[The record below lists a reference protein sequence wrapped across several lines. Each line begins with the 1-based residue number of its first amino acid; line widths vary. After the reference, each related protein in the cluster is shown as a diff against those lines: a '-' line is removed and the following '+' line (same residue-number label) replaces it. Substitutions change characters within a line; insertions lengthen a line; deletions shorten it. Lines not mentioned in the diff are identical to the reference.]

1 MNLLIGE
8 PLMPISLSKTQ
19 RPLLVALLLGCALS
33 SFAQEAAIRKNLAKR
48 LPEFKAIDEVVKL
61 PMPGIYEVRINGT
74 DIYYTDA
81 QGDYLMQGNL
91 VNTQTQ
97 KNLTKAKMDKLMA
110 IKFEDLPKRDYFTIV
125 RGNGQRKIA
134 VFEDPNCGFCKR
146 FEKDFEAVDNVT
158 VNVYLYP
165 ILGPD
170 SKEKSK
176 KIWCA
181 KDKGQAWQDWIL
193 NQVAL
198 GGGVM
203 PCDTTAL
210 DRNLEFGQRYRIEG
224 TPTLFLA
231 DGRRVPG
238 AMDAKQVEKLLA
250 EVKL

>member
-1 MNLLIGE
+1 
-8 PLMPISLSKTQ
+8 MPRLFQFSKRIALTVVLASLS
-19 RPLLVALLLGCALS
+19 LGLC
-33 SFAQEAAIRKNLAKR
+33 AQEAQIRKNLAQR
-48 LPEFKAIDEVVKL
+48 LPEFKNIDAVQKL
-61 PMPGIYEVRINGT
+61 PMPGLYEVRINGT
-74 DIYYTDA
+74 DLYYTDA
-81 QGDYLMQGNL
+81 QGSYLMQGNL
-91 VNTQTQ
+91 VDTQSK
-97 KNLTKAKMDKLMA
+97 KNLTKDRLDKLMA
-110 IKFEDLPKRDYFTIV
+110 IKFEDLPKKDFFTIV

-193 NQVAL
+193 NQVASS
-198 GGGVM
+198 GGVM
-203 PCDTTAL
+203 PCDTTAME
-210 DRNLEFGQRYRIEG
+210 RNLDFGQRYRIEG

-238 AMDAKQVEKLLA
+238 AVDAKQIEKLLS
-250 EVKL
+250 EVHM

>member
-1 MNLLIGE
+1 MKTKLFALA
-8 PLMPISLSKTQ
+8 LAAVFSLG
-19 RPLLVALLLGCALS
+19 A
-33 SFAQEAAIRKNLAKR
+33 FAQEAAIRKNLAKR
-48 LPEFKAIDEVVKL
+48 LPDFKTIDEVVKL
-61 PMPGIYEVRINGT
+61 PVPGLYEVRIHGT

-81 QGDYLMQGNL
+81 RGDYLMQGNL

-97 KNLTKAKMDKLMA
+97 KNLTRDKLDKLMA
-110 IKFEDLPKRDYFTIV
+110 IKFEDLPKKDFFTIV

-146 FEKDFEAVDNVT
+146 FEKDFESVDNVT

-181 KDKGQAWQDWIL
+181 KDRGQAWQDWIL

-198 GGGVM
+198 TGGVM

-210 DRNLEFGQRYRIEG
+210 ERNLDFGQRYRIEG

-238 AMDAKQVEKLLA
+238 AVDAKQIEKLLS
-250 EVKL
+250 EVRL

>member
-1 MNLLIGE
+1 
-8 PLMPISLSKTQ
+8 MPRLSLFSKRIALTVVLASLS
-19 RPLLVALLLGCALS
+19 LGLC
-33 SFAQEAAIRKNLAKR
+33 AQEAQIRKNLAQR
-48 LPEFKAIDEVVKL
+48 LPEFKNIDAVQKL
-61 PMPGIYEVRINGT
+61 PMPGLYEVRINGT
-74 DIYYTDA
+74 DLYYTDA
-81 QGDYLMQGNL
+81 QGSYLMQGNL
-91 VNTQTQ
+91 VDTQSK
-97 KNLTKAKMDKLMA
+97 KNLTKDRLDKLMA
-110 IKFEDLPKRDYFTIV
+110 IKFEDLPKKDFFTIV

-181 KDKGQAWQDWIL
+181 KDRGQAWQDWIL
-193 NQVAL
+193 NQVASS
-198 GGGVM
+198 GGIM
-203 PCDTTAL
+203 PCDTTAME
-210 DRNLEFGQRYRIEG
+210 RNLDFGQRYRIEG

-238 AMDAKQVEKLLA
+238 AVDAKQIEKLLS
-250 EVKL
+250 EVHM

>member
-1 MNLLIGE
+1 
-8 PLMPISLSKTQ
+8 MPRLSLFSKRIALTVVLASLS
-19 RPLLVALLLGCALS
+19 LGLC
-33 SFAQEAAIRKNLAKR
+33 AQEAQIRKNLAQR
-48 LPEFKAIDEVVKL
+48 LPEFKNIDAVQKL
-61 PMPGIYEVRINGT
+61 PMPGLYEVRINGT
-74 DIYYTDA
+74 DLYYTDA
-81 QGDYLMQGNL
+81 QGSYLMQGNL
-91 VNTQTQ
+91 VDTQSK
-97 KNLTKAKMDKLMA
+97 KNLTKDRLDKLMA
-110 IKFEDLPKRDYFTIV
+110 IKFEDLPKKDFFTIV

-181 KDKGQAWQDWIL
+181 KDRGLAWQDWIL
-193 NQVAL
+193 NQVASS
-198 GGGVM
+198 GGIM
-203 PCDTTAL
+203 PCDTTAME
-210 DRNLEFGQRYRIEG
+210 RNLDFGQRYRIEG

-238 AMDAKQVEKLLA
+238 AVDAKQIEKLLS
-250 EVKL
+250 EVHM

>member
-1 MNLLIGE
+1 MKLFPVI
-8 PLMPISLSKTQ
+8 Q
-19 RPLLVALLLGCALS
+19 RRLGLGLLLAGVSLGLC
-33 SFAQEAAIRKNLAKR
+33 AQEAAIRKNLAKR
-48 LPEFKAIDEVVKL
+48 LPEFKAIDEVRKL
-61 PMPGIYEVRINGT
+61 PMPGLYEVRIKGT

-81 QGDYLMQGNL
+81 QGEFLMQGNL
-91 VNTQTQ
+91 VNTRTLQ
-97 KNLTKAKMDKLMA
+97 NLTKDKMDKLMA
-110 IKFEDLPKRDYFTIV
+110 IKFEDLPKKDFFTIV

-158 VNVYLYP
+158 VTVYLYP

-170 SKEKSK
+170 SKDKSK

-181 KDKGQAWQDWIL
+181 KDRAQAWQDWIL
-193 NQVAL
+193 NQVAST
-198 GGGVM
+198 GGVM

-210 DRNLEFGQRYRIEG
+210 DRNLDFGQRYRIEG

-238 AMDAKQVEKLLA
+238 AVDAKQVEKLLS
-250 EVKL
+250 EVH

>member
-1 MNLLIGE
+1 
-8 PLMPISLSKTQ
+8 MPRLSLFSKRIALTVVLASLS
-19 RPLLVALLLGCALS
+19 LGLC
-33 SFAQEAAIRKNLAKR
+33 AQEAQIRKNLAQR
-48 LPEFKAIDEVVKL
+48 LPEFKNIDAVQKL
-61 PMPGIYEVRINGT
+61 PMPGLYEVRINGT
-74 DIYYTDA
+74 DLYYTDA
-81 QGDYLMQGNL
+81 QGSYLMQGNL
-91 VNTQTQ
+91 VDTQSK
-97 KNLTKAKMDKLMA
+97 KNLTKDRLDKLMA
-110 IKFEDLPKRDYFTIV
+110 IKFEDLPKKDFFTIV

-193 NQVAL
+193 NQVASS
-198 GGGVM
+198 GGVM
-203 PCDTTAL
+203 PCDTTAME
-210 DRNLEFGQRYRIEG
+210 RNLDFGQRYRIEG

-238 AMDAKQVEKLLA
+238 AVDAKQIEKLLS
-250 EVKL
+250 EVHM

>member
-1 MNLLIGE
+1 MKLLTALPRRLALGF
-8 PLMPISLSKTQ
+8 LLTTLSLG
-19 RPLLVALLLGCALS
+19 LC
-33 SFAQEAAIRKNLAKR
+33 AQEALIRKNLAKR
-48 LPEFKAIDEVVKL
+48 LPEFKTIDEIVKL
-61 PMPGIYEVRINGT
+61 PMPGMYEVRVNGT
-74 DIYYTDA
+74 DLYYTDA
-81 QGDYLMQGNL
+81 RGDYVLRGSL
-91 VNTQTQ
+91 LNTQNL
-97 KNLTKAKMDKLMA
+97 KDLTKEKIDKLMA
-110 IKFEDLPKRDYFTIV
+110 LRFEDLPKRDFFTIV

-181 KDKGQAWQDWIL
+181 KDRGQAWQDWIL
-193 NQVAL
+193 NQVATT
-198 GGGVM
+198 GGIM

-210 DRNLEFGQRYRIEG
+210 DRNLDFGQRYRIEG

-238 AMDAKQVEKLLA
+238 AVDAKQVEKLLS
-250 EVKL
+250 EVRL

>member
-1 MNLLIGE
+1 M
-8 PLMPISLSKTQ
+8 KTNIF
-19 RPLLVALLLGCALS
+19 ALALAAVFS
-33 SFAQEAAIRKNLAKR
+33 MTAFAQEATIRKNLAKR

-61 PMPGIYEVRINGT
+61 PMPGMYEVRINGT

-81 QGDYLMQGNL
+81 RGDYLMQGNL
-91 VNTQTQ
+91 LNTQTN
-97 KNLTKAKMDKLMA
+97 KNLTKERQDKLMA
-110 IKFEDLPKRDYFTIV
+110 IRFEDLPKKDFFTIV

-181 KDKGQAWQDWIL
+181 KDKPQAWQDWIL

-198 GGGVM
+198 TGGVM

-210 DRNLEFGQRYRIEG
+210 ERNLDFGQHYRIEG

-238 AMDAKQVEKLLA
+238 AVDAKQIEKLLS
-250 EVKL
+250 EVHL

>member
-1 MNLLIGE
+1 VKTTCFTTRRIALALL
-8 PLMPISLSKTQ
+8 LLPISLG
-19 RPLLVALLLGCALS
+19 LC
-33 SFAQEAAIRKNLAKR
+33 AQEAVIRKNLAKR

-61 PMPGIYEVRINGT
+61 PLPGLYEVRIHGT
-74 DIYYTDA
+74 DLYYTDA
-81 QGDYLMQGNL
+81 QGSYLMQGNL
-91 VNTQTQ
+91 MDTQSQ
-97 KNLTKAKMDKLMA
+97 KNLTKLKTDKLMA
-110 IKFEDLPKRDYFTIV
+110 IRFEDLPKKDFFTIV

-146 FEKDFEAVDNVT
+146 FEKDFQEVDNVT
-158 VNVYLYP
+158 VQVYLYP

-181 KDKGQAWQDWIL
+181 KDREVAWKEWIL
-193 NQVAL
+193 NQVVSSA
-198 GGGVM
+198 GVM

-210 DRNLEFGQRYRIEG
+210 ERNLDFGQRYRVEG

-238 AMDAKQVEKLLA
+238 AVDAKQVEKLLS
-250 EVKL
+250 EVRL